1 MDKTSLNAFI
11 RENISGT
18 IIFNKLVVG
27 SCLETYALV
36 VNQIIYFG
44 IHVVCW
50 NSEEEKFKVN
60 KITTSTTQSDAINIL
75 MTMYSNIKKLKSGEL
90 FAHADVVRCHRKY
103 YEHFAIY
110 DNVRDCFYEYQ
121 KPDGDWNSVKI
132 CQTSGHEFM
141 LREYDII
148 PTVVKYQD
156 TLPDTEVIQRARSRI
171 GVQGYHL
178 LYRNCQHF
186 ATWCK
191 LGNSDSTGVSSLLA
205 RVEDGTF
212 IIQASGFV
220 WMIIKALFNVG
231 RDAVSGPLVLIVL
244 GAGILGLGLTYAV
257 NSRNETSF
265 D

>member
-1 MDKTSLNAFI
+1 MHSFKITSTELL
-11 RENISGT
+11 SSK
-18 IIFNKLVVG
+18 KLVVG
-27 SCLETYALV
+27 SCLESFALV
-36 VNQIIYFG
+36 VNRIIYFG
-44 IHVVCW
+44 IHVVSW

-60 KITTSTTQSDAINIL
+60 KIATSATQSEAIKIL
-75 MTMYSNIKKLKSGEL
+75 MTMHSNIKKLKSGEL

-121 KPDGDWNSVKI
+121 KPDGDDWNSVKI
-132 CQTSGHEFM
+132 CQTRAHEFM
-141 LREYDII
+141 LREYVM

-156 TLPDTEVIQRARSRI
+156 TLPDSEVIQRARSRI

-191 LGNSDSTGVSSLLA
+191 LGNSDSTGVNSFLA
-205 RVEDGTF
+205 RVDDGTF
-212 IIQASGFV
+212 LIQSSGFV
-220 WMIIKALFNVG
+220 WMIIQAMFSVG
-231 RDAVSGPLVLIVL
+231 REAVSGPLALIVL
-244 GAGILGLGLTYAV
+244 GAGILGLGISFAIK
-257 NSRNETSF
+257 SRKETSF